1 MRDHA
6 LLGGSFDPVHNGHLH
21 VARQILRAGIVRS
34 VVFLPNARHNFKR
47 GQVALDFSNRFEL
60 VEAALEEGME
70 VWDDDSR
77 GSGYTSD
84 LMRRL
89 HQKYPGR
96 TFFWVI
102 GSDNL
107 AHLGQWHDFSWLR
120 MNVRFLVIPRPGYPL
135 EERILKRIRRKTLRI
150 EPSPISSTLVRKRI
164 AGGEPITGLVP
175 ARIERRV
182 IELYRPLLVNNDC

>member
-21 VARQILRAGIVRS
+21 VARQILRSGVVRS

-47 GQVALDFSNRFEL
+47 GRVLQEFDVRYEL
-60 VEAALEEGME
+60 VESALEQGME
-70 VWDDDSR
+70 VWDDDST

-84 LMRRL
+84 LMRHL
-89 HQKYPGR
+89 YQKYPTR
-96 TFFWVI
+96 TFYWVI

-107 AHLGQWHDFSWLR
+107 AHLGQWHDFPWLSR
-120 MNVRFLVIPRPGYPL
+120 NVRFLVIPRPGHPL
-135 EERILKRIRRKTLRI
+135 EERILKRIHRKTLRI

-164 AGGEPITGLVP
+164 AEGEPVTGLVP
-175 ARIERRV
+175 EKIERRV
-182 IELYRPLLVNNDC
+182 IDLYRPLLVRNAR

>member
-6 LLGGSFDPVHNGHLH
+6 LLGGSFDPIHNGHLH

-34 VVFLPNARHNFKR
+34 VVFLPNARHNFKGGR
-47 GQVALDFSNRFEL
+47 VLQDYDVRHEL
-60 VEAALEEGME
+60 VESALEPGME
-70 VWDDDSR
+70 VWDDDST

-89 HQKYPGR
+89 YQKYPNR

-107 AHLGQWHDFSWLR
+107 AHLRQWHDFPWLR
-120 MNVRFLVIPRPGYPL
+120 RNVRFLVIPRPGHPL
-135 EERILKRIRRKTLRI
+135 EEKILKRIHRKTLRI

-164 AGGEPITGLVP
+164 SKGEPITGLVP
-175 ARIERRV
+175 EKIEQRV
-182 IELYRPLLVNNDC
+182 IELYRP